1 MRPTPKLRRT
11 RTCVCYSE
19 GRRQVNYPQQPKNR
33 PVGGEG
39 PPRGH
44 RGEGLG
50 HYRGAGFLIHCTPV
64 CVFECGNEE
73 HAYGEDA
80 GTSAIA
86 ITHMLNANVWCTS
99 NVVYPQHVEYLDHH
113 QRHLIFPSYPVL
125 LPLICVCRLG
135 VNVRG

>member
-86 ITHMLNANVWCTS
+86 TTHMMNDNVWCTS
-99 NVVYPQHVEYLDHH
+99 TVWYH
-113 QRHLIFPSYPVL
+113 RCT
-125 LPLICVCRLG
+125 PLTAIQDPRDFG
-135 VNVRG
+135 

>member
-19 GRRQVNYPQQPKNR
+19 GRRQVNYPQQPKTR
-33 PVGGEG
+33 PVEGEG

-86 ITHMLNANVWCTS
+86 ITHMLNANVWC
-99 NVVYPQHVEYLDHH
+99 QHCTLHV
-113 QRHLIFPSYPVL
+113 
-125 LPLICVCRLG
+125 G
-135 VNVRG
+135 VNIAPYFLHRSDRV

>member
-19 GRRQVNYPQQPKNR
+19 GRRQVNYPQQPKKR

-86 ITHMLNANVWCTS
+86 ITHMLNANMWCTS

-113 QRHLIFPSYPVL
+113 QQYLIFPSCLVAVDV
-125 LPLICVCRLG
+125 CVQI
-135 VNVRG
+135 RG